1 MYNETASPTNKTYS
15 YSVKVD
21 GSGRIVIPVELR
33 ERHHFSPGDE
43 IVLQEIDGHIALKS
57 YEQTLSDVQAYFKSI
72 GDPEISMVD
81 ELIAERRAEA
91 AREWPELASDHE

>member
-1 MYNETASPTNKTYS
+1 MYNETASPTNVTHS

-43 IVLQEIDGHIALKS
+43 IVLQEIDGYIALKS
-57 YEQTLSDVQAYFKSI
+57 YEQTLSDVQAYFKSLVEP
-72 GDPEISMVD
+72 GVSAVD
-81 ELIAERRAEA
+81 ELLAERRVEA
-91 AREWPELASDHE
+91 ARERRELASDHE

>member
-1 MYNETASPTNKTYS
+1 MYNETSSPTNVTHS

-33 ERHHFSPGDE
+33 DRHHFSPGDE
-43 IVLQEIDGHIALKS
+43 IVLQEVDGQVSLKT
-57 YEQTLSDVQAYFKSI
+57 YEQTLREVQAYFKSL

-91 AREWPELASDHE
+91 AREWREMAADHD